1 MNSQALL
8 PVTPN
13 FVQIVTIFQLPAFRK
28 YKISSVLSDGELS
41 AVFVVE
47 DRKKRRKYALKIML
61 HEIMQ
66 KRKQDLNRECKV
78 QKAFVSAGIAPGVV
92 DCGHVKDGKLVVSFI
107 PMDFVAGVSLDA
119 WLAAKT
125 RSKKEM
131 DGLFVKL
138 TDVWRKM
145 KSHNLGHDDLHGSN
159 IVVTPD
165 RSGAV
170 KEVKILDFGHAKM
183 RGFNLSVLKE

>member
-1 MNSQALL
+1 M
-8 PVTPN
+8 
-13 FVQIVTIFQLPAFRK
+13 
-28 YKISSVLSDGELS
+28 
-41 AVFVVE
+41 
-47 DRKKRRKYALKIML
+47 
-61 HEIMQ
+61 
-66 KRKQDLNRECKV
+66 

-107 PMDFVAGVSLDA
+107 LMDFVAGVSLNA
-119 WLAAKT
+119 WLAEKT

-145 KSHNLGHDDLHGSN
+145 KKHNLGHDDLHGSN
-159 IVVTPD
+159 IVVIPN

-183 RGFNLSVLKE
+183 QGFNLSVLVEQLYVNLRFFEMNNEKNGLMFRERLASVLDSAFRGAQEFGKALIAGKKRHWREFPLRAI